1 MKTPRTRKTSDALEI
16 LYTRIGN
23 DPERL
28 QAIEEGLVK
37 GDIAGL
43 IYDARQKEG
52 LTQKQLAEKIGT
64 KQSVIARLEDTDY
77 DGHSLSMLC
86 RIAYALHYK
95 VQITLTP
102 YENKY
107 RAVAEKSGKPTRKQ
121 RRKQRS

>member
-1 MKTPRTRKTSDALEI
+1 MRRTSDALEI
-16 LYTRIGN
+16 LHRRIGN

-37 GDIAGL
+37 GDIASL
-43 IYDARQKEG
+43 IHDARHEAG
-52 LTQKQLAEKIGT
+52 LTQKQLADKIGT

-86 RIAYALHYK
+86 RVAYALHYK

-102 YENKY
+102 HENRY
-107 RAVAEKSGKPTRKQ
+107 RAIAEKSAKPTRK
-121 RRKQRS
+121 RPKKQRS